1 MADQQLLLQLYQ
13 QQQADFQQLRTDF
26 QQLRADNQQL
36 RAEILSLREET
47 RILRASPPPS
57 ARHPLPDPP
66 KFDGKSYLLRTWLPA
81 MRAKIRTDGMTGQH
95 AFYYA
100 WDRLEVGQ
108 QGLALPLLDTAESTQ
123 AWDHETIFSLLE
135 RVHHNPYVQ
144 QEARDK
150 LTHIRQVEE
159 GLSTYITRFERLLY
173 EAGAK
178 DSWPDDIKISTFT
191 NGLRSTLKIPVQQQL
206 TVPSDYNGYVQ
217 LVQQLDRRSRSAAP
231 RPPAP
236 APVGDPMQIG
246 SVEIGALV
254 ANPPQRAAS
263 ASPELH
269 WDRRKQGHCV
279 RCGSY
284 DHWVHRCPLLPY
296 SRTAS
301 PTSSHS
307 DSPTVSS
314 SASRTPTPASPS
326 PPAPPPTRKQTAR
339 HIASLDQGDTD
350 DEDFTEEDLDFLA
363 TGL

>member
-1 MADQQLLLQLYQ
+1 MADQQQLLLQLYQ
-13 QQQADFQQLRTDF
+13 QQQVDF

-36 RAEILSLREET
+36 RAEILSLRDEIRT
-47 RILRASPPPS
+47 LRASPPSS
-57 ARHPLPDPP
+57 AHYALPDPP
-66 KFDGKSYLLRTWLPA
+66 KFDGKPYLLRTWLPA

-95 AFYYA
+95 AFYYV

-108 QGLALPLLDTAESTQ
+108 QGLALPLLDSAESTQ
-123 AWDHETIFSLLE
+123 AWDHEAIFTLLE
-135 RVHHNPYVQ
+135 RVHHNPYAQ

-150 LTHIRQVEE
+150 LIHIRQGEE
-159 GLSTYITRFERLLY
+159 GLSAYIARFERLLY

-236 APVGDPMQIG
+236 APAGDPMQIG
-246 SVEIGALV
+246 SVEIGALTTD
-254 ANPPQRAAS
+254 PPQRAAS
-263 ASPELH
+263 ASPELR

-284 DHWVHRCPLLPY
+284 DHWVRRYPLLPY

-301 PTSSHS
+301 PTGSRS

-339 HIASLDQGDTD
+339 RIASLDQGDTD